1 MKKIINCAVFISDV
15 GFGHM
20 TRQRQIILEL
30 LKNFKRIKITIFHK
44 KNLEIMKKTFNKK
57 IYYVENFNNI
67 KLNKNKNGFLD
78 KKKALSDL
86 KNWIIQSEASLDKN
100 HKKLKN
106 FDFFISDLVPEISYY
121 AKKIINLVFPYV
133 IIPGIGFLKD

>member
-67 KLNKNKNGFLD
+67 KL
-78 KKKALSDL
+78 
-86 KNWIIQSEASLDKN
+86 
-100 HKKLKN
+100 KLYQ
-106 FDFFISDLVPEISYY
+106 I
-121 AKKIINLVFPYV
+121 
-133 IIPGIGFLKD
+133 